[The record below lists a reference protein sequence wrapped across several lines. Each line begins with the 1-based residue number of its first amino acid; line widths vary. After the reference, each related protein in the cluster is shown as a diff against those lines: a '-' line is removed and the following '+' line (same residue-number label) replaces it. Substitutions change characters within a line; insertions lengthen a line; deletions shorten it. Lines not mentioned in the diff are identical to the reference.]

1 MEKEKKTR
9 FVCVYPIIGLKA
21 LNLGIGSAPIFQNG
35 ALKFF
40 YIYLYYVPFFREII
54 IGLTQILIYHAYE

>member
-21 LNLGIGSAPIFQNG
+21 LNLGIGSAPVFQNG

-40 YIYLYYVPFFREII
+40 LYLSLLCPIF
-54 IGLTQILIYHAYE
+54 

>member
-21 LNLGIGSAPIFQNG
+21 LNLGIGSALVFQNG

-40 YIYLYYVPFFREII
+40 FIFIFIMSHFL
-54 IGLTQILIYHAYE
+54 GKLSLG